1 MPFYTWASV
10 IVNGR
15 VVATDY
21 APDAGWLVATP
32 GAKPGGAYLL
42 EDDFPIHLSM
52 TLPDGW
58 MGGGAGMFGPAV
70 TRDEETGVE
79 FMIIDQPEQC
89 FASGKAIETQIGP
102 TVDDLV
108 TLAEGHVT
116 KISENTDVTLD
127 GYRGDIEYT
136 NLFDDGSLDG
146 NLCDGWP
153 SIHEFNQAGF
163 STSMAFAW

>member
-1 MPFYTWASV
+1 
-10 IVNGR
+10 
-15 VVATDY
+15 
-21 APDAGWLVATP
+21 
-32 GAKPGGAYLL
+32 
-42 EDDFPIHLSM
+42 M

-116 KISENTDVTLD
+116 KISEDTDVTLD
-127 GYRGDIEYT
+127 GYRGDT
-136 NLFDDGSLDG
+136 SNTRTSLTTVASTATSVTAG
-146 NLCDGWP
+146 RRSTS
-153 SIHEFNQAGF
+153 SIRRGF